1 MTVRSSCTWAVMV
14 AGYFENGDYGEVIDL
29 FLEMQCSERAKV
41 DGDMD
46 DIVASA
52 IVVCVLK
59 ACAKTVNME
68 LGKQVHAWV
77 VKMGYGENLVFSGSL
92 MRFYGKAGFLEG
104 SDCVFY
110 QVPNRNK
117 VIWTTKIVNHCYE
130 EQFDEA
136 FDVFKQMGR
145 EGVKKN
151 SYTFSSVLKA
161 CASMRDGG
169 CCGQQVHAN
178 VVKLGLELNE
188 HVQCGLVNMYGKGG
202 LIKDAQKVFKICGNN
217 RSGACWNA
225 MLTGYIQQG
234 LGIEAFRIICDMKA
248 AGLQPQE
255 SLLNEGLEASMSA
268 RKMVWAATLG
278 EPSCR
283 SISGP
288 WPPGNPST
296 PLVSNLLAVQ
306 QAAARNTAIPEQ
318 NSTETKTS
326 NLVGL
331 QTTAH
336 ATLRAEISSSNLPVP
351 TPPSQTSAMLV
362 IAHSSVISRTGTNAA
377 YSPSSRKLAMTDS
390 SETLSGPYHPS
401 VLSTSH
407 WRPLYP
413 KHLFVRKL
421 QCGTWSKGTCCTST
435 TQ

>member
-1 MTVRSSCTWAVMV
+1 MEVKIPHLTPAPQQRILTPPKRIRFPPNKPTFKKIVTVPTSSASNSSIQIHLPLRRPQHKSTQKTEKNSNDCKPSNCSTVSDVLGLLDCLKIPVSLDLYASFIDECTKSGDPLLAIELHNHIKTSCLRPSLSIFNRLLLMYVSCNLIGYARELFDKMTVRSSCTWAVMV

-255 SLLNEGLEASMSA
+255 SLLNE
-268 RKMVWAATLG
+268 
-278 EPSCR
+278 
-283 SISGP
+283 
-288 WPPGNPST
+288 
-296 PLVSNLLAVQ
+296 LLMQ
-306 QAAARNTAIPEQ
+306 D
-318 NSTETKTS
+318 
-326 NLVGL
+326 
-331 QTTAH
+331 
-336 ATLRAEISSSNLPVP
+336 
-351 TPPSQTSAMLV
+351 
-362 IAHSSVISRTGTNAA
+362 SV
-377 YSPSSRKLAMTDS
+377 DS
-390 SETLSGPYHPS
+390 SDFSNFHE
-401 VLSTSH
+401 
-407 WRPLYP
+407 
-413 KHLFVRKL
+413 
-421 QCGTWSKGTCCTST
+421 
-435 TQ
+435 